1 MGMLTILIILA
12 VAYVVLKV
20 INTKAKF
27 DEADARREAE
37 EEQERLAQEEFEEEA
52 MMRAEAVD
60 VDAEVSAGGAKNDEW
75 ENDWSIEE

>member
-27 DEADARREAE
+27 DAADAKREAE
-37 EEQERLAQEEFEEEA
+37 EEQERIEQEEFEEA
-52 MMRAEAVD
+52 AMRAEAVD
-60 VDAEVSAGGAKNDEW
+60 VEAETDAVKESHSDWN
-75 ENDWSIEE
+75 NDWSIEE

>member
-27 DEADARREAE
+27 DAADARREAE
-37 EEQERLAQEEFEEEA
+37 EEQERIEQEELEEA
-52 MMRAEAVD
+52 AMRAEAVD
-60 VDAEVSAGGAKNDEW
+60 VEAETDAVKESHSDWN
-75 ENDWSIEE
+75 NDWSIEE